1 MWSGKKIKNCFKNQR
16 WMLLTMTVP
25 FFLCV
30 VAFSNLPLWGW
41 LIAFYDYFPGTSIFN
56 QNFAGLRY
64 FQRMLN
70 DRYFYQALVN
80 TLILSSMALLTYPI
94 APVFAILLNEFR
106 SGKYK
111 RIIQT
116 LTSFPN
122 FISWII
128 VFSIAATF
136 FSVEDGLINQVFF
149 DKLGWLSV
157 PTNFLANAD
166 IAKVFQTFF
175 LSVWKNC
182 GWSAIIYLA
191 AITGIDQSLYEA
203 AKVDG
208 AGRIKRIIYITIPG
222 IMPTFIVLLV
232 LGAANILNTGF
243 DQYYVFTNAVTLPVL
258 DNLDTYIYR
267 TGIQNLNFSYATAVG
282 MSRSI
287 VSVLLLTV
295 INRVAYHVNGAKI
308 I

>member
-1 MWSGKKIKNCFKNQR
+1 MRQ
-16 WMLLTMTVP
+16 L
-25 FFLCV
+25 
-30 VAFSNLPLWGW
+30 
-41 LIAFYDYFPGTSIFN
+41 
-56 QNFAGLRY
+56 
-64 FQRMLN
+64 
-70 DRYFYQALVN
+70 
-80 TLILSSMALLTYPI
+80 
-94 APVFAILLNEFR
+94 
-106 SGKYK
+106 
-111 RIIQT
+111 
-116 LTSFPN
+116 
-122 FISWII
+122 
-128 VFSIAATF
+128 F

-258 DNLDTYIYR
+258 DNLDTY
-267 TGIQNLNFSYATAVG
+267 NLSNWNTKPEFFICDS
-282 MSRSI
+282 SRYEPLNCECITSDR
-287 VSVLLLTV
+287 
-295 INRVAYHVNGAKI
+295 N
-308 I
+308 

>member
-1 MWSGKKIKNCFKNQR
+1 MQLKAKPKSFFKNQR
-16 WMLLTMTVP
+16 WMLLMMTVP

-30 VAFSNLPLWGW
+30 VAFSLVPLWGW
-41 LIAFYDYFPGTSIFN
+41 LIAFFYYFPGTSILN

-64 FQRMLN
+64 FRRMLN
-70 DRYFYQALVN
+70 DRYFFQALGN
-80 TLILSSMALLTYPI
+80 TLVLSSMALLTYPI
-94 APVFAILLNEFR
+94 APIFAILLNEFR
-106 SGKYK
+106 SDKYK
-111 RIIQT
+111 RLIQT

-128 VFSIAATF
+128 VFSIASTF
-136 FSVEDGLINQVFF
+136 FSVEDGLVNQIFF
-149 DKLGWLSV
+149 NRLGWFSQ
-157 PTNFLANAD
+157 PTNLLADAN
-166 IAKVFQTFF
+166 IAKVLQTFI

-208 AGRIKRIIYITIPG
+208 AGRIKRIIHITIPG

-287 VSVLLLTV
+287 VSVILLTA
-295 INRVAYHVNGAKI
+295 INQIAYRVNGSKI

>member
-30 VAFSNLPLWGW
+30 VAFSLVPLWGW

-136 FSVEDGLINQVFF
+136 FQLKTD
-149 DKLGWLSV
+149 
-157 PTNFLANAD
+157 
-166 IAKVFQTFF
+166 
-175 LSVWKNC
+175 
-182 GWSAIIYLA
+182 
-191 AITGIDQSLYEA
+191 
-203 AKVDG
+203 
-208 AGRIKRIIYITIPG
+208 
-222 IMPTFIVLLV
+222 
-232 LGAANILNTGF
+232 
-243 DQYYVFTNAVTLPVL
+243 
-258 DNLDTYIYR
+258 
-267 TGIQNLNFSYATAVG
+267 
-282 MSRSI
+282 
-287 VSVLLLTV
+287 
-295 INRVAYHVNGAKI
+295 
-308 I
+308 